1 MRRSIR
7 KILLFGLIIFLLM
20 QLYQPDRNSD
30 NGQVLSRHISKVY
43 PMPQNVSAIFQ
54 ESCYD
59 CHSNNTHYP
68 WYSYMQPVRLWMEQ
82 HIMDGKKD
90 LNFSEFGNYSK
101 RKQESKFKSMIKQV
115 QSGEMPLDSYTMIH
129 KNAKLSDEKKK
140 VLIGWIK
147 KIQDSLST
155 DY

>member
-1 MRRSIR
+1 ME
-7 KILLFGLIIFLLM
+7 
-20 QLYQPDRNSD
+20 N
-30 NGQVLSRHISKVY
+30 HIK
-43 PMPQNVSAIFQ
+43 
-54 ESCYD
+54 
-59 CHSNNTHYP
+59 
-68 WYSYMQPVRLWMEQ
+68 
-82 HIMDGKKD
+82 DGKKD

-129 KNAKLSDEKKK
+129 KNAKLSDQKKK